1 MFLIYLKGNNQTMK
15 TLAIIILVVILVLI
29 LLSFPLG
36 VKVFFYSNLVSN
48 ANFICIK
55 LFGLFYICKKIDIQN
70 GELILTSSNGDK
82 KKIELKIP
90 TKFQNNFFIGLIK
103 EVGVDDLLLTFDFGS
118 ISDAFLSA
126 RVCGTAA
133 ILFSQLKVLLSA
145 KKDVIISY
153 KIDTNYNQDKLTL
166 TAKAKLYFTLLGIIT
181 VFVSA
186 LFKSIGEKHGKKRQ
200 PN

>member
-1 MFLIYLKGNNQTMK
+1 MK

-36 VKVFFYSNLVSN
+36 AKVFFYSNLVSN

-55 LFGLFYICKKIDIQN
+55 FLGLFYICKKIDIQN

-90 TKFQNNFFIGLIK
+90 TKFQNNFFMGLIK
-103 EVGVDDLLLTFDFGS
+103 EIGIDDLLLTFDFGS

-186 LFKSIGEKHGKKRQ
+186 LFKSIGEKNGKKRQ